1 MGNRESF
8 TFTTMDAQLDT
19 SMGNGGSDV
28 AEVARQSK
36 KDCRVYVGNLSYEVK
51 SEDLSDFMRDGACE
65 R

>member
-1 MGNRESF
+1 
-8 TFTTMDAQLDT
+8 MDAQLDT